1 MGSIKGLNT
10 FITKTEKQKAQIKQ
24 KASTFVRG
32 KVLLV
37 LKDLVNQTP
46 QWSGD
51 LAGSWIVLVGAGS
64 QEFGAKYYYSGLKE
78 EYLGYFTET
87 TPKWVGDKGAL
98 NYALQKAEGPLNR
111 IVYNSVISIV
121 NSSPTSKLVDN
132 VDNMIG
138 GRRLRDG
145 NYIPEDLLAINAVRL
160 KYKYLNYEK

>member
-51 LAGSWIVLVGAGS
+51 LAGSWTVLVGADAQG
-64 QEFGAKYYYSGLKE
+64 FGHNYYSGLKKD
-78 EYLGYFTET
+78 YLGAFTDDD
-87 TPKWVGDKGAL
+87 PKFMGGKDAL
-98 NYALQKAEGPLNR
+98 NYTIAQSNYALSSIN
-111 IVYNSVISIV
+111 YNSVISIR
-121 NSSPTSKLVDN
+121 NWSPTSEKVDN
-132 VDNMIG
+132 TDNTIG
-138 GRRLRDG
+138 GKLLRPG
-145 NYIPEDLLAINAVRL
+145 NYIPGDLLAINAVRL
-160 KYKYLNYEK
+160 KYKYLRYEE

>member
-24 KASTFVRG
+24 KASSFIRK
-32 KVLLV
+32 KVTSV

-78 EYLGYFTET
+78 EYLGYFTDI
-87 TPKWVGDKGAL
+87 TPKWMGDKEAL
-98 NYALQKAEGPLNR
+98 NYALQKAQGPLNR
-111 IVYNSVISIV
+111 IAYNSVISIV

-132 VDNMIG
+132 KNDTIG
-138 GRRLRDG
+138 GKSLRPG
-145 NYIPEDLLAINAVRL
+145 NYLPEELLAINAVRL

>member
-51 LAGSWIVLVGAGS
+51 LAGSWKVMVGESLQG
-64 QEFGAKYYYSGLKE
+64 FKLKDYSNLKE
-78 EYLGYFTET
+78 EYL
-87 TPKWVGDKGAL
+87 
-98 NYALQKAEGPLNR
+98 
-111 IVYNSVISIV
+111 
-121 NSSPTSKLVDN
+121 
-132 VDNMIG
+132 
-138 GRRLRDG
+138 
-145 NYIPEDLLAINAVRL
+145 
-160 KYKYLNYEK
+160 